1 MGSNIK
7 NNAYFTIFVIQCEIY
22 AKQGNKMAENV
33 RILVVDDSKVFRT
46 ILEKII
52 SGIPGVQVV
61 GTVDSGITAIEFL
74 RMRTVDLM
82 TLDVEMPGMDGL
94 ETLKKMFAC
103 QKELKNVPDVLMVS
117 SLTRTGSDTT
127 LKALEYGAFD
137 FIAKPAPEVPNSQE
151 SLTRMLQNSISA
163 WHSRKNRGVALTRPG
178 YTPGAH
184 PPGAAATTTAA
195 AGGISA
201 KSSSGFAYKL
211 AVPSPHSKPVMVIA
225 IGVSTGGPKSL
236 AEMLPKLC
244 SMTTLPILLV
254 QHMPP
259 NFTKSL
265 ADSLNAKCS
274 HEVVEGLPGTVV
286 KEKTVY
292 IAPGGNHMVV
302 RTRGAQFVLENN
314 QDPPENGCRPSVDV
328 LFRSVAAAYP
338 QDSVVGVILTGMGN
352 DGTPSLPHL
361 KNKNAYLIAQDED
374 SSVVFGMPRAAAA
387 TGLLDKV
394 ATLLKIPE
402 AILERVKITG

>member
-1 MGSNIK
+1 MVELVK
-7 NNAYFTIFVIQCEIY
+7 
-22 AKQGNKMAENV
+22 
-33 RILVVDDSKVFRT
+33 ILIVDDSKVFRT

-52 SGIPGVQVV
+52 SGISGVQVV
-61 GTVDSGITAIEFL
+61 GTADSGMTAIEFL

-94 ETLKKMFAC
+94 ETLRKMLAC
-103 QKELKNVPDVLMVS
+103 KNELKRTPDVLMVS

-151 SLTRMLQNSISA
+151 SLTRMLQNAIAA
-163 WHSRKNRGVALTRPG
+163 WLSRKNRGVSITRPG
-178 YTPGAH
+178 YVSASGTDK
-184 PPGAAATTTAA
+184 TAA
-195 AGGISA
+195 AVG
-201 KSSSGFAYKL
+201 SGFTYTL
-211 AVPSPHSKPVMVIA
+211 AKPTVHTKPIMAIA

-236 AEMLPKLC
+236 ADMLPKLC
-244 SMTTLPILLV
+244 SMTNLPILLV

-265 ADSLNAKCS
+265 ADSLNTKCS
-274 HEVVEGLPGTVV
+274 HEVKEGLPGTVV

-292 IAPGGNHMVV
+292 IAPGGNHMIVKN
-302 RTRGAQFVLENN
+302 RGAQFVLENN

-328 LFRSVAAAYP
+328 LFRSIAATYP
-338 QDSVVGVILTGMGN
+338 NDSIVGVILTGMGN

-361 KNKNAYLIAQDED
+361 KNKNAYLVAQDED

-394 ATLLKIPE
+394 ASLMNIPE
-402 AILERVKITG
+402 AVIERIKITG